1 MDDLVLRKIVLEVI
15 NQLNNNN
22 KCTDSI
28 FVLSDNN
35 SFCFKDELE
44 NMGYKMH
51 ISNKTDNINPNDYSM
66 IIINDLSIEMLS
78 CISNLLY
85 KNDNISFIINAL
97 LMGKKVTA
105 LKNTEKFDS
114 YKQNASNPL
123 FSKLLELENT
133 AKSYGLSILET
144 KHFLSSFFK
153 KNENEAVI
161 KTGNC
166 FDFTDKKIIT
176 KSDIIDII
184 NNYSSIKV
192 RSNAI
197 ITPLVM
203 DYIKENKIN
212 ILYE

>member
-44 NMGYKMH
+44 NMGYKML

-114 YKQNASNPL
+114 YKHNASDTL

-144 KHFLSSFFK
+144 KYFLSSFFK
-153 KNENEAVI
+153 KNENEVVI
-161 KTGNC
+161 NTGNC

-176 KSDIIDII
+176 KCDIIDII
-184 NNYSSIKV
+184 DDYSSIKV
-192 RSNAI
+192 RNNTI

>member
-1 MDDLVLRKIVLEVI
+1 MDELVLRKIVLEVI

-22 KCTDSI
+22 KYTDSI

-44 NMGYKMH
+44 NMGYKLY

-78 CISNLLY
+78 CIFNLLY

-114 YKQNASNPL
+114 YKHNASDTL

-144 KHFLSSFFK
+144 KYFLSSFFK
-153 KNENEAVI
+153 KNENEVVI
-161 KTGNC
+161 NTGNC

-176 KSDIIDII
+176 KCDIIDII
-184 NNYSSIKV
+184 DDYSSIKV
-192 RSNAI
+192 RNNTI

-203 DYIKENKIN
+203 DYIKDNKIN